1 MSAFWLKIIASDHV
15 FFNENCEKLVVPAQD
30 GELGILAHREAMILA
45 TQEGVLRFLA
55 AANGRRP
62 SWGWESSR

>member
-15 FFNENCEKLVVPAQD
+15 FFNGNCEKLVVPAQD

-45 TQEGVLRFLA
+45 TQI
-55 AANGRRP
+55 GRAHV
-62 SWGWESSR
+62 